1 LHRHARPSAGRLST
15 ASAGFPFRADNSPL
29 AKLLT
34 ILVLGILVYLIVN
47 RLRHGAQREVAPP
60 RENRG
65 RAATG
70 VPEDMVR
77 CAVCGVHL
85 PRSES
90 FTSRGQFYCSDEHRR
105 TGNEGR

>member
-1 LHRHARPSAGRLST
+1 MQF
-15 ASAGFPFRADNSPL
+15 ASAPFPFRADNSPV

-34 ILVLGILVYLIVN
+34 ILVLGILVYLIVS
-47 RLRHGAQREVAPP
+47 RMRRGADRAVPPP
-60 RENRG
+60 RKPPARP
-65 RAATG
+65 ASG

-90 FTSRGQFYCSDEHRR
+90 FTTAGQFYCTDEHRR
-105 TGNEGR
+105 IGRGG

>member
-1 LHRHARPSAGRLST
+1 V
-15 ASAGFPFRADNSPL
+15 

-34 ILVLGILVYLIVN
+34 FLALGILVYLIIS
-47 RLRHGAQREVAPP
+47 RMRREADREVPPP
-60 RENRG
+60 RASSG
-65 RAATG
+65 RPPSG
-70 VPEDMVR
+70 LPEDMVR

-105 TGNEGR
+105 AGSRAG